1 MRKISIIDGLEESA
15 KVIKEGGV
23 IVFPTDTVYGLFCDA
38 ENEKAVEKLFKIKK
52 RPKGKPI
59 SIFVKNIKMA
69 KEFVII
75 NKKQE
80 RFFKKVW
87 PGAVTAV
94 LKPKKNLPLNISQDK
109 NTIGL
114 RIPDH
119 KLTLKLIK
127 KINIPLAQSSA
138 NISGKPASTKIR
150 DILKQFKNKK
160 NQPDLILDA
169 GNLKISE
176 ASTVVDLT
184 GSRLKILRA
193 GPVGKEELMKYF
205 K

>member
-1 MRKISIIDGLEESA
+1 MKKISVINGIEESV

-23 IVFPTDTVYGLFCDA
+23 IVFPTDTVYGLICDA
-38 ENEKAVEKLFKIKK
+38 KNKKAVEKLFKIKK

-59 SIFVKNIKMA
+59 SIFVKDIKMA
-69 KEFVII
+69 KEFAVI
-75 NKKQE
+75 NRKQE

-87 PGAVTAV
+87 PGTITAV
-94 LKPKKNLPLNISQDK
+94 LKPKKNLPLNISQGK
-109 NTIGL
+109 NTIGV
-114 RIPDH
+114 RIPDY
-119 KLTLKLIK
+119 KLILKLIK

-138 NISGKPASTKIR
+138 NISGRPASTKIR

-169 GNLKISE
+169 GNLKPSE

-184 GSRLKILRA
+184 GKDLKVLRKGDLKEKELLKI
-193 GPVGKEELMKYF
+193 F
-205 K
+205 